1 MSKYLNYP
9 NFGLLILR
17 IFLGI
22 CVLYHGLFKLK
33 FGIEPVTSLLV
44 NAKIP
49 SFLSYFVYLG
59 EILAPIMIIF
69 GIYTRFA
76 SIMLIATSGMIL
88 YVAYMDKLLAVTN
101 FGGLMPEIVY
111 LYLGA
116 SLCLLFCGG
125 GKFSIKND

>member
-1 MSKYLNYP
+1 MSRYLNYP
-9 NFGLLILR
+9 NFGLLLLR
-17 IFLGI
+17 LFLGI

-33 FGIEPVTSLLV
+33 FGIEPVSSLLL
-44 NAKIP
+44 NAGIP
-49 SFLSYFVYLG
+49 SYLVYVG

-76 SIMLIATSGMIL
+76 SLILLGTCTVIL
-88 YVAYMDKLLAVTN
+88 YVAYTDKLFATTN
-101 FGGLMPEIVY
+101 FGGLVPEIVY